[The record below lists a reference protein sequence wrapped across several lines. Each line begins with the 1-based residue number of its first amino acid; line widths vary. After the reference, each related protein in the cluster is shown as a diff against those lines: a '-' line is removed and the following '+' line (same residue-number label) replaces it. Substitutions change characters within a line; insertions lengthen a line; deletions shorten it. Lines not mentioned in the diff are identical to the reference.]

1 MSHKELN
8 YKTKP
13 KLFSMYN
20 LTNEYEKDISKK
32 YKKKE
37 EEKIIYDNMQ
47 PKNIWLKC
55 KNIYNKYKKDYNTLI
70 SLKKNRNDNNTPK
83 EGKENDTNKK
93 YIALHGNENNM
104 SKPLSL
110 PKNSRDYRRTKSL
123 IFDKN
128 MENIIKNTHFFSNR
142 KNVKMKNEN
151 FNKNFVNRGIN
162 YIIKSRNLSDFE
174 NFKKMNKTDEEIL
187 NNSGKKK
194 LNFFYS
200 TKKLKGFINKL
211 SLAVSKKEDTIS
223 YYEVNTFFEIS
234 KDDKNKNNME
244 EENDVEKN
252 STNIYNK
259 NENLIFRAKLSLKN
273 ENLILPKLQE
283 NQKQSVF
290 NFINLKSLL
299 NLKDFHIFGVING
312 KGKEPQTFSRLLQK
326 ILIKKFSNEKNYL
339 YAHGIKN
346 RLKDKNF
353 KFNYDLIYHALTL
366 EGFIFIKKIF
376 NSLNDEITK
385 LGGHL
390 EKSGATLILVILIK
404 DKMISIKVGD
414 MQSFF
419 IYTSS
424 EDNERNIISK
434 KPHLEH
440 LINNILEQDRFEE
453 KCKFNQTKDE
463 IGNNEY
469 EIITENEEIQKI
481 INNEKIKYTRVIGYT
496 KLGEIGFISEPDIQV
511 LNYNYV
517 KDNNKNSSYINDD
530 LYKLKYVILGNNEL
544 FEYLKIRYYIKEING
559 AFLKDKE
566 NKNYNNIKYWFN
578 LKNVVKKLVN
588 DSVELY
594 KKYRKKDN
602 FKESCMALI
611 TFT

>member
-1 MSHKELN
+1 
-8 YKTKP
+8 
-13 KLFSMYN
+13 
-20 LTNEYEKDISKK
+20 
-32 YKKKE
+32 
-37 EEKIIYDNMQ
+37 
-47 PKNIWLKC
+47 
-55 KNIYNKYKKDYNTLI
+55 
-70 SLKKNRNDNNTPK
+70 
-83 EGKENDTNKK
+83 
-93 YIALHGNENNM
+93 
-104 SKPLSL
+104 
-110 PKNSRDYRRTKSL
+110 
-123 IFDKN
+123 
-128 MENIIKNTHFFSNR
+128 
-142 KNVKMKNEN
+142 
-151 FNKNFVNRGIN
+151 
-162 YIIKSRNLSDFE
+162 
-174 NFKKMNKTDEEIL
+174 
-187 NNSGKKK
+187 
-194 LNFFYS
+194 
-200 TKKLKGFINKL
+200 
-211 SLAVSKKEDTIS
+211 
-223 YYEVNTFFEIS
+223 
-234 KDDKNKNNME
+234 
-244 EENDVEKN
+244 
-252 STNIYNK
+252 
-259 NENLIFRAKLSLKN
+259 
-273 ENLILPKLQE
+273 
-283 NQKQSVF
+283 
-290 NFINLKSLL
+290 
-299 NLKDFHIFGVING
+299 
-312 KGKEPQTFSRLLQK
+312 
-326 ILIKKFSNEKNYL
+326 
-339 YAHGIKN
+339 
-346 RLKDKNF
+346 
-353 KFNYDLIYHALTL
+353 
-366 EGFIFIKKIF
+366 
-376 NSLNDEITK
+376 
-385 LGGHL
+385 
-390 EKSGATLILVILIK
+390 
-404 DKMISIKVGD
+404 MISIKVGD